1 MSLNWFSLT
10 RVHTTLLEFYFF
22 CPATV
27 YWVSTNVATTMVKCT
42 VHIHVCHGLTET
54 VKALTARML
63 QFRSL
68 AYM

>member
-10 RVHTTLLEFYFF
+10 RVHITLLEFYFF

-27 YWVSTNVATTMVKCT
+27 YRVSTKRGYNNGKMYSTYD
-42 VHIHVCHGLTET
+42 VCHGLMET
-54 VKALTARML
+54 VKPLTARML